1 MDYTDD
7 DWVERMLEIINK
19 QVDQPLIDTPS
30 IGSLWVSK
38 LTARRGRIVNATL
51 HWVVLC
57 FNESTGAT
65 VTHSLDKFL
74 ELYQEV

>member
-7 DWVERMLEIINK
+7 DWVERMLEVIDK
-19 QVDQPLIDTPS
+19 QVVQPLTDAPS

-38 LTARRGRIVNATL
+38 LTARRGRVVNSTL

-57 FNESTGAT
+57 FNEDTGAAKT
-65 VTHSLDKFL
+65 YPLDKFI

>member
-7 DWVERMLEIINK
+7 DWVERMLEIMAK
-19 QVDQPLIDTPS
+19 QVVQPLDNAPR
-30 IGSLWVSK
+30 IGSLWKSK
-38 LTARRGRIVNATL
+38 RTARRGRVVNSTL

-57 FNESTGAT
+57 FNESTEAT
-65 VTHSLDKFL
+65 KTYPLDKFL